1 YSRQRS
7 AARTAWPPSCG
18 LCASP
23 LPGGDHTAEESV
35 EHQRGSPSWAWFLQV
50 IRGLVLKNTN
60 CIPLARISVLPSG
73 RHRWYIPPPPLE
85 RSQAAGAGF
94 LRRYVIAPD
103 VGALEPLFP
112 GSFLAAVTDFTEMVS
127 PFAVPVT
134 LACSQASLLSSSS
147 AALSEVSRV

>member
-35 EHQRGSPSWAWFLQV
+35 EHQRGSPSWAWFLQI

-73 RHRWYIPPPPLE
+73 
-85 RSQAAGAGF
+85 QASMVHPTAS
-94 LRRYVIAPD
+94 
-103 VGALEPLFP
+103 VGAFS
-112 GSFLAAVTDFTEMVS
+112 GGWGGFSS
-127 PFAVPVT
+127 T
-134 LACSQASLLSSSS
+134 LRYCT
-147 AALSEVSRV
+147 